1 MYLSFSLSL
10 SLSLSL
16 QDPPNRGGRRHQGA
30 SPFYKTAKGQLFLT
44 SEFTVPV
51 TIRFWLKHTS
61 RAVPLSESWLRGRP
75 RGSTTSEL
83 SEITEITG
91 PTPRHALMQILWP
104 PRKSWNQLISQLKS
118 TETASGNWRN
128 GTLALG
134 SQSFPQFDE
143 MEKDSTL
150 RKLTE
155 LALKS

>member
-1 MYLSFSLSL
+1 MYLSIYPSIFLSLSL

-75 RGSTTSEL
+75 GAPRPPSSPRSPRSPDPRRGMRWCRSCDRL
-83 SEITEITG
+83 GKAEINWF
-91 PTPRHALMQILWP
+91 LN
-104 PRKSWNQLISQLKS
+104 WNQLKQLQ
-118 TETASGNWRN
+118 EIE
-128 GTLALG
+128 
-134 SQSFPQFDE
+134 E
-143 MEKDSTL
+143 MEPWL
-150 RKLTE
+150 
-155 LALKS
+155 LAHNLSHNLMKWKKIAHWGS